1 MRVMY
6 PDRAF
11 KVLIGASVTLSLLL
25 GVAAYRAILSG
36 CPDGGGKINF
46 ACLFLPTHT
55 DIGVHLLSYAF
66 MGTIL
71 LGTFSGLVLWR
82 RQWTKMR
89 LLTRKLAQLR
99 VPDSELKALTRCLGL
114 KDKVHL
120 LDSKVP
126 LCFCA
131 GFISP
136 RIYISRG
143 MVEKLVP
150 QELEAL
156 LIHEKRHLE
165 NYDPLK
171 ILLGRLIAAALFFIP
186 VLRDILEHYLIDKEI
201 AADRSAIQY
210 QGHYR
215 GIAGVLEKLL
225 QEHSA
230 IPAEGLVVGGA
241 EALSY
246 RIDHLRGHTSQ
257 RGLRIP
263 IPHFATSFLI
273 IALILAT
280 IVVPLPSSHPLNG
293 DTASTLFSYLV

>member
-1 MRVMY
+1 MRAMY
-6 PDRAF
+6 PNRTF
-11 KVLIGASVTLSLLL
+11 KVLIGAGTILALLL
-25 GVAAYRAILSG
+25 GIATYRTVLSG
-36 CPDGGGKINF
+36 CPENHNMSTL

-55 DIGVHLLSYAF
+55 DIGVHLLSYTF
-66 MGTIL
+66 IGTIL

-82 RQWTKMR
+82 RQWMKMR
-89 LLTRKLAQLR
+89 RLTRNLAQLR
-99 VPDSELKALTRCLGL
+99 VPNSELEPLTRHLDL

-120 LDSKVP
+120 LDSEVP

-131 GFISP
+131 SFISP

-143 MVEKLVP
+143 MVKKLVP

-171 ILLGRLIAAALFFIP
+171 ILLGRLVAAVFFFIP

-215 GIAGVLEKLL
+215 GIAGAIEKLL
-225 QEHSA
+225 QEHST

-246 RIDHLRGHTSQ
+246 RIDHLMGHTS
-257 RGLRIP
+257 RCGLRIP
-263 IPHFATSFLI
+263 IPHFVTSFLI
-273 IALILAT
+273 TALILAS
-280 IVVPLPSSHPLNG
+280 IVAPLSGSHP
-293 DTASTLFSYLV
+293 

>member
-1 MRVMY
+1 MRAMY
-6 PDRAF
+6 PDRTF
-11 KVLIGASVTLSLLL
+11 KVLIGAGAILALLL
-25 GVAAYRAILSG
+25 GVAAYRVILAG
-36 CPDGGGKINF
+36 CPENHIMSTL

-71 LGTFSGLVLWR
+71 LGIFSGVALWC
-82 RQWTKMR
+82 RQWTKTR

-99 VPDSELKALTRCLGL
+99 VPDSELEPLTRCLGL

-120 LDSKVP
+120 LDSEVP
-126 LCFCA
+126 LCFCT

-143 MVEKLVP
+143 MVGKLVP

-156 LIHEKRHLE
+156 LLHEKRHLE

-171 ILLGRLIAAALFFIP
+171 MLLGRLVVIALFFIP
-186 VLRDILEHYLIDKEI
+186 VLRDILERYLVDKEI

-215 GIAGVLEKLL
+215 GIAGTLEKLL
-225 QEHSA
+225 QAHST
-230 IPAEGLVVGGA
+230 IPAGGLAAGGA
-241 EALSY
+241 DALSY
-246 RIDHLRGHTSQ
+246 RIDHLMGHASQ
-257 RGLRIP
+257 RGHRIP
-263 IPHFATSFLI
+263 IFHFVTSFLI
-273 IALILAT
+273 TAFILAT
-280 IVVPLPSSHPLNG
+280 IVAPLSGSHP
-293 DTASTLFSYLV
+293 

>member
-1 MRVMY
+1 MRAMY
-6 PDRAF
+6 PNRTF
-11 KVLIGASVTLSLLL
+11 KVLVGASAALALLL
-25 GVAAYRAILSG
+25 GVATYQAILAG
-36 CPDGGGKINF
+36 CPENHNMSTF

-55 DIGVHLLSYAF
+55 DIGVHLLGYAF

-71 LGTFSGLVLWR
+71 LGIFFGLVLWR
-82 RQWTKMR
+82 RQWTKMS
-89 LLTRKLAQLR
+89 LLTRKLALLR
-99 VPDSELKALTRCLGL
+99 VTDSELEALTQCLGL

-143 MVEKLVP
+143 MVKKLVP

-156 LIHEKRHLE
+156 LIHEKHHLE
-165 NYDPLK
+165 NYAPLK
-171 ILLGRLIAAALFFIP
+171 ILLGRLLVAAIFFIP

-201 AADRSAIQY
+201 AADRSVIQY
-210 QGHYR
+210 QGHCR
-215 GIAGVLEKLL
+215 GIAGALEKLL
-225 QEHSA
+225 QEHST
-230 IPAEGLVVGGA
+230 IPAEGLAVGGA

-246 RIDHLRGHTSQ
+246 RIDHLMGHTSQ

-263 IPHFATSFLI
+263 IPHLVISFLI
-273 IALILAT
+273 IVLILAT
-280 IVVPLPSSHPLNG
+280 VVAPLSGSHPLNG
-293 DTASTLFSYLV
+293 DMASTLFSYLA

>member
-1 MRVMY
+1 MRAMN
-6 PDRAF
+6 PNRTF
-11 KVLIGASVTLSLLL
+11 KVLIGAGAILALLL

-36 CPDGGGKINF
+36 CPDGGGKIDL

-99 VPDSELKALTRCLGL
+99 VPDSELKALTRCLDL

-120 LDSKVP
+120 LDSEVP

-136 RIYISRG
+136 RIYVSRG

-156 LIHEKRHLE
+156 LLHEKHHL
-165 NYDPLK
+165 
-171 ILLGRLIAAALFFIP
+171 
-186 VLRDILEHYLIDKEI
+186 
-201 AADRSAIQY
+201 
-210 QGHYR
+210 
-215 GIAGVLEKLL
+215 
-225 QEHSA
+225 
-230 IPAEGLVVGGA
+230 
-241 EALSY
+241 
-246 RIDHLRGHTSQ
+246 
-257 RGLRIP
+257 
-263 IPHFATSFLI
+263 
-273 IALILAT
+273 
-280 IVVPLPSSHPLNG
+280 
-293 DTASTLFSYLV
+293 

>member
-1 MRVMY
+1 MRAMY
-6 PDRAF
+6 PGRTF
-11 KVLIGASVTLSLLL
+11 KVLIGAGAILALLL
-25 GVAAYRAILSG
+25 GVAAYRAILAG
-36 CPDGGGKINF
+36 CPDGGGKIDL
-46 ACLFLPTHT
+46 ACFFLPTHT

-66 MGTIL
+66 IGTIL
-71 LGTFSGLVLWR
+71 LGAFSGLVLWR

-89 LLTRKLAQLR
+89 RLTGKLAQLR

-120 LDSKVP
+120 LDSEVP

-143 MVEKLVP
+143 MVKKLVP

-171 ILLGRLIAAALFFIP
+171 ILLGRLVAVALFFIP
-186 VLRDILEHYLIDKEI
+186 VLRDILKHYLIDKEI

-230 IPAEGLVVGGA
+230 IPAEGLVAGGA

-246 RIDHLRGHTSQ
+246 RIDSLMEHTSQ

-263 IPHFATSFLI
+263 IPHLVTSFLI
-273 IALILAT
+273 TALILAT
-280 IVVPLPSSHPLNG
+280 IVAPLSGSHP
-293 DTASTLFSYLV
+293 

>member
-1 MRVMY
+1 MRATY
-6 PDRAF
+6 PDRTF
-11 KVLIGASVTLSLLL
+11 KVLIGAGAILALLL
-25 GVAAYRAILSG
+25 GIAAYRAILAG
-36 CPDGGGKINF
+36 CPENHDTCTF
-46 ACLFLPTHT
+46 ACFFWPAHT
-55 DIGVHLLSYAF
+55 DLGVHLLSYAF

-71 LGTFSGLVLWR
+71 LGAISGLVLWR

-89 LLTRKLAQLR
+89 LLTRKLVQLR
-99 VPDSELKALTRCLGL
+99 IPDSELKALTRCLGL

-120 LDSKVP
+120 LDSEVP

-165 NYDPLK
+165 NHDPLK
-171 ILLGRLIAAALFFIP
+171 ILLGKLVATALFFIP
-186 VLRDILEHYLIDKEI
+186 VLRDMLKHYLIDKEI

-215 GIAGVLEKLL
+215 GIAGALEKLL
-225 QEHSA
+225 QEHST
-230 IPAEGLVVGGA
+230 IPAEGLVAGGA

-246 RIDHLRGHTSQ
+246 RIDHLMGHASQ
-257 RGLRIP
+257 PGFRIP

-273 IALILAT
+273 TALILAT
-280 IVVPLPSSHPLNG
+280 IVAPLSGSHP
-293 DTASTLFSYLV
+293 

>member
-1 MRVMY
+1 MRAIY
-6 PDRAF
+6 LNRTF
-11 KVLIGASVTLSLLL
+11 KILIGAGVILALLL
-25 GVAAYRAILSG
+25 GLAAYHAISAG
-36 CPDGGGKINF
+36 CPETHNISTL
-46 ACLFLPTHT
+46 ACFFLPTHT

-71 LGTFSGLVLWR
+71 LGMFFGVALWR

-99 VPDSELKALTRCLGL
+99 VPDKKLEALTRSLDL

-126 LCFCA
+126 LCLCA
-131 GFISP
+131 GFVSP

-143 MVEKLVP
+143 IIEKLVP

-156 LIHEKRHLE
+156 LLHEKHHLE

-171 ILLGRLIAAALFFIP
+171 ILLGRLVAAALFFIP

-225 QEHSA
+225 QEHST
-230 IPAEGLVVGGA
+230 IPAEGLAAGGA
-241 EALSY
+241 DALSY
-246 RIDHLRGHTSQ
+246 RIDHLMGHTSQ
-257 RGLRIP
+257 PGFRIP

-273 IALILAT
+273 TALILAT
-280 IVVPLPSSHPLNG
+280 IVAPLSGSHP
-293 DTASTLFSYLV
+293 

>member
-1 MRVMY
+1 MRAMY
-6 PDRAF
+6 PNRTF
-11 KVLIGASVTLSLLL
+11 KVLIGAGALLALLL
-25 GVAAYRAILSG
+25 GIATYQAILSG
-36 CPDGGGKINF
+36 CPDDGGKIDL

-66 MGTIL
+66 IGTIL
-71 LGTFSGLVLWR
+71 LGAFSGLVLWR
-82 RQWTKMR
+82 RQWMKMR
-89 LLTRKLAQLR
+89 RLTRKLVQLR
-99 VPDSELKALTRCLGL
+99 APDSELKALTRCLGL

-120 LDSKVP
+120 LNSKVP

-171 ILLGRLIAAALFFIP
+171 ILLGRLVTAALFFIP

-210 QGHYR
+210 QGHCR
-215 GIAGVLEKLL
+215 GIAGALEKLL
-225 QEHSA
+225 QEHST

-246 RIDHLRGHTSQ
+246 RIDHLMGHTSQ
-257 RGLRIP
+257 RGFRIP

-273 IALILAT
+273 TALILAS
-280 IVVPLPSSHPLNG
+280 IVAPLSGSHP
-293 DTASTLFSYLV
+293 